1 MYTALLFLHSWLR
14 WLVILAGIATIGA
27 AAGGAMTGRMWLPGD
42 RIRLALFTHSLS
54 LQMLIGLI
62 LYAFLSP
69 VTRSGFENMQLTMRD
84 PILRFF
90 VVEHLTG
97 MVVAIAL
104 AHIGSARVRKATEA
118 VSKHR
123 TVLVFV
129 GLSMVVLLL
138 SIPWPGMPGGRE
150 LFRTLGAATP

>member
-14 WLVILAGIATIGA
+14 WLVVLSGIAVL
-27 AAGGAMTGRMWLPGD
+27 GGAVAGVSTRRAWLPVD
-42 RIRLALFTHSLS
+42 NLRLALFTHSLDV
-54 LQMLIGLI
+54 QMLIGLI

-69 VTRSGFENMQLTMRD
+69 VTRSGFENIQLTMRD

-90 VVEHLTG
+90 VVEHLVG

-104 AHIGSARVRKATEA
+104 AHVGRARARKAADAAARHRA
-118 VSKHR
+118 V
-123 TVLVFV
+123 LIFI
-129 GLSMVVLLL
+129 GLSMVALLL

-150 LFRTLGAATP
+150 LFRAL

>member
-14 WLVILAGIATIGA
+14 WLVILAGIAA
-27 AAGGAMTGRMWLPGD
+27 LGGAVAGVTTRRAWLPVD
-42 RIRLALFTHSLS
+42 NIRLVLFSTSLD

-69 VTRSGFENMQLTMRD
+69 VTRSGFENMSLTMRD

-97 MVVAIAL
+97 MIIAIAL
-104 AHIGSARVRKATEA
+104 AHVGRAKVRKATEA
-118 VSKHR
+118 WPRHPF
-123 TVLVFV
+123 VLIFI
-129 GLSMVVLLL
+129 GLPMVAILL

-150 LFRTLGAATP
+150 LFRGLTSTL

>member
-14 WLVILAGIATIGA
+14 WLVILSGFASL
-27 AAGGAMTGRMWLPGD
+27 GGAVSGVTKRRAWLPVD
-42 RIRLALFTHSLS
+42 NVRLALFTTSLDV
-54 LQMLIGLI
+54 QMLIGLI

-69 VTRSGFENMQLTMRD
+69 VTQSGFENMRLTMRD

-90 VVEHLTG
+90 VVEHLFG

-104 AHIGSARVRKATEA
+104 AHVGRARVRKATDA
-118 VSKHR
+118 VARHR
-123 TVLVFV
+123 TVLIFV
-129 GLSMVVLLL
+129 GLAMVALLL

-150 LFRTLGAATP
+150 LFRAL